1 MQNNNSE
8 KIKTIEKWVYE
19 YGDALFLWAMSKT
32 KYKELSEDLVQETFI
47 SGFKSFDKFENRSN
61 PKTWLIAI
69 LNNKIIDH
77 YRKKSNV
84 SFLNSENNSITIA
97 DTMFNQNNFWT
108 SDLQLDFW
116 TEEENLLEN
125 EKFEQNLMQC
135 LNELPPKWNLALSYK
150 YMTDKKASE
159 ICKELDISTTNY
171 WQIVHRAKLL
181 LKKCVET
188 KWIV

>member
-1 MQNNNSE
+1 MENNTE
-8 KIKTIEKWVYE
+8 KISTIEKWVYQ
-19 YGDALFLWAMSKT
+19 YGDGLFSWAMSKT
-32 KYKELSEDLVQETFI
+32 KSKELSEDLVQETFI

-84 SFLNSENNSITIA
+84 SA

-125 EKFEQNLMQC
+125 EKFEQNLLQC
-135 LNELPPKWNLALSYK
+135 LNELPEKWNLALTYK
-150 YMTDKKASE
+150 YLTNKKASE
-159 ICKELDISTTNY
+159 ICKELDITTTNY

-188 KWIV
+188 KWTV